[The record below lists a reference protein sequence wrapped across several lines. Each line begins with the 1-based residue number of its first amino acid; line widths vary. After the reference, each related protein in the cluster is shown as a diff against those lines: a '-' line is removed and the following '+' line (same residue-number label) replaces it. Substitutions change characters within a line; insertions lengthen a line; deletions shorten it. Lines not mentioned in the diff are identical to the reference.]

1 MKPGKRDIRY
11 KIRFEGAELAV
22 LHKLTGHMCE
32 AFGLDRKIDAYKGTR
47 AITLYSWDL
56 DCLEAVVHM
65 TLRHPAGD
73 GITSEREQEALR
85 SSDTRIRELIAS
97 EKEPI

>member
-11 KIRFEGAELAV
+11 KIRIEGVELAV
-22 LHKLTGHMCE
+22 LHKLTGQMCE

-56 DCLEAVVHM
+56 DCALKRWCIAPCAIPPARG
-65 TLRHPAGD
+65 LRV
-73 GITSEREQEALR
+73 SENWRR
-85 SSDTRIRELIAS
+85 Y
-97 EKEPI
+97 

>member
-11 KIRFEGAELAV
+11 KIRIEGVELAV
-22 LHKLTGHMCE
+22 LHKLTGQMCE

-56 DCLEAVVHM
+56 DCLEAVVYC
-65 TLRHPAGD
+65 TLRDPASE
-73 GITSEREQEALR
+73 GITSKRELEALL
-85 SSDTRIRELIAS
+85 SLDVRIRELIAS
-97 EKEPI
+97 GKESD

>member
-1 MKPGKRDIRY
+1 MKPGKNDIRY
-11 KIRFEGAELAV
+11 KVRFEGAELAV
-22 LHKLTGHMCE
+22 LHKLTAYMCE

-65 TLRHPAGD
+65 TLRDPAGD
-73 GITSEREQEALR
+73 GITGKRELDALR
-85 SSDTRIRELIAS
+85 SLDRRIRELIAS
-97 EKEPI
+97 HKKPA